1 MGDYDVAMC
10 ADVKCCREDHRL
22 QIDDWC
28 AKLIDCC
35 LKADDVLPHIRRQKR
50 NHPNWREEVKPYKDD
65 SIWRHNLWVQYGKQ
79 SEGIIYN
86 NIRECKE
93 KTSKCKQKK

>member
-1 MGDYDVAMC
+1 MAMC

-35 LKADDVLPHIRRQKR
+35 LKADDVLPRIRRQKR
-50 NHPNWREEVKPYKDD
+50 NRPNWREEVKPYKDD
-65 SIWRHNLWVQYGKQ
+65 IIWWHNLWVQYGKQ
-79 SEGIIYN
+79 SEGIIFDN
-86 NIRECKE
+86 MREAKRQLAYANRRN
-93 KTSKCKQKK
+93 K